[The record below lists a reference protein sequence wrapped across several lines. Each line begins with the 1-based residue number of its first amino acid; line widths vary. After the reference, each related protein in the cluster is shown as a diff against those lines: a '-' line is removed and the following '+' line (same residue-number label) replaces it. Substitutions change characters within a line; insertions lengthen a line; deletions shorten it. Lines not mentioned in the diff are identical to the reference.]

1 MINYNHSVWTKLP
14 ATKEQKKIRENYFS
28 FCLDNRKI
36 DCLQKIQDE
45 ILIRI
50 TAKLII
56 SKCTSREFIT
66 LNYCYKYFRRVKN
79 IMKDKKTL
87 KILSGFLFR
96 GLGIFIPGIGDFLKS
111 WDFYPGDL
119 GFLKSGDFFPGN
131 WGFSKICEFFSR
143 GLDIFQN
150 LGIYIPGAW
159 KFSKIWRFLSRE
171 LGIFENM
178 GAKFPGFISRGL
190 GIFWGF
196 LS

>member
-1 MINYNHSVWTKLP
+1 MDRTNRCW
-14 ATKEQKKIRENYFS
+14 A
-28 FCLDNRKI
+28 LDNRKI

-96 GLGIFIPGIGDFLKS
+96 ESGIFIPGIGDFLKS

-119 GFLKSGDFFPGN
+119 GFFKSGDFFPGIEDFRKSGN
-131 WGFSKICEFFSR
+131 FFP
-143 GLDIFQN
+143 GYWIF
-150 LGIYIPGAW
+150 
-159 KFSKIWRFLSRE
+159 FKIW
-171 LGIFENM
+171 
-178 GAKFPGFISRGL
+178 GFISPGL
-190 GIFWGF
+190 GDFRKSGDF
-196 LS
+196 YPGN

>member
-1 MINYNHSVWTKLP
+1 MNQIIINKRI
-14 ATKEQKKIRENYFS
+14 KKIRENYFS

-56 SKCTSREFIT
+56 SKCTAREFIT

-87 KILSGFLFR
+87 KIFSGFLFR
-96 GLGIFIPGIGDFLKS
+96 GLGIFIPGIGDF
-111 WDFYPGDL
+111 YPGDRGFFEIL
-119 GFLKSGDFFPGN
+119 GFLKSGYFLPGN
-131 WGFSKICEFFSR
+131 WGFSKIWEFFSR

-159 KFSKIWRFLSRE
+159 RFSKIWRFLSRE

-178 GAKFPGFISRGL
+178 GEKFPGFISRGL
-190 GIFWGF
+190 GFFWGF